1 MLLQGI
7 AEFSLAASSSTN
19 LKINKT
25 KTTIDHLM
33 NQEVENQKQKARLA
47 LIMKTSKLRLWFY
60 DPTTRHCCYLSEAGD
75 YEREY
80 NPADFALFFHR
91 DDLDRMRSLV
101 FAICEGKM
109 DTGKV
114 HVRSR
119 ADKESDC
126 KHYEISFSVMSRGI
140 DGLPTALMAL
150 QHDVTEEYH
159 RQQKINQLLVRY
171 HTIFNSSLLDMLYY
185 DKNGVLTDLNERACK
200 SFNVKSRE
208 QVLDGSFLLKNNPFY
223 SQIPLNEMTNT
234 LTGSIIDFSEFGLP
248 EYRLEE
254 FGLEGK
260 MYYESTINTIRNQQ
274 GELEGVY
281 MSGRDISEMVNSY
294 HRQQDSLKQLQRGT
308 DSIRQYIANIDYA
321 LSVSGVQLVNYYPH
335 SYTFELIN
343 RETKKRMRMSQLRC
357 IRLATLRF
365 RRTVNSALN
374 RMDHLTKR
382 GIMQAIEIEIR
393 DKKGRQIWLL
403 FNMVPML
410 NEKGE
415 VERYFGTY
423 RDITDMVETERQLAV
438 ETKKAQETE
447 LLKQAFLTNMSY
459 EIRTPLNNIIGYAGL
474 FTGDHD
480 ESDEPFFIEQIR
492 QSTGELLLLVN
503 DILFI
508 SRLEANMEEYKREAV
523 DFASAFEGYCQ
534 NGLSNI
540 KPGVQSVIVQPYN
553 KLLVDIDSNHVSM
566 IIQRL
571 CSLSSLMTTHGSI
584 TVSYEYH
591 RGELTIRWE
600 DTGSGFTAEMAPH
613 IFDHFSRREDGG
625 LIGSGLDLPIVQ
637 LLAKQM
643 GGSIEIQSDYGKGTS
658 VWVSI
663 PCTASVIEKKWEN

>member
-1 MLLQGI
+1 MNH
-7 AEFSLAASSSTN
+7 E
-19 LKINKT
+19 
-25 KTTIDHLM
+25 ID
-33 NQEVENQKQKARLA
+33 NIKQKARLA

-91 DDLDRMRSLV
+91 DDLDRMRSLI
-101 FAICEGKM
+101 FAICEGRQ
-109 DTGKV
+109 DTGRV
-114 HVRSR
+114 NIRSR
-119 ADKESDC
+119 AEEESDC
-126 KHYEISFSVMSRGI
+126 RHYEISFSVMSRGI
-140 DGLPTALMAL
+140 DGLPTSLMAI
-150 QHDVTEEYH
+150 QHDVTEEYQ
-159 RQQKINQLLVRY
+159 RQEKINQLLVCY

-185 DKNGVLTDLNERACK
+185 DKNGVLTEINERACK

-234 LTGSIIDFSEFGLP
+234 LTGSIIDFREFNLP

-254 FGLEGK
+254 FGLKGK

-343 RETKKRMRMSQLRC
+343 REAKKKLRMSQLRC

-374 RMDHLTKR
+374 RMDHLTKH
-382 GIMQAIEIEIR
+382 G
-393 DKKGRQIWLL
+393 KKGRQIWLL

-480 ESDEPFFIEQIR
+480 QSDEPFFIEQIR
-492 QSTGELLLLVN
+492 NSTNELLLVVN
-503 DILFI
+503 DILYI
-508 SRLEANMEEYKREAV
+508 SRLEANMEEYKKEAV
-523 DFASAFEGYCQ
+523 DFAFAFEGYCQ
-534 NGLSNI
+534 NGLSAI
-540 KPGVQSVIVQPYN
+540 KPGVQLSIVQPYN
-553 KLLVDIDSNHVSM
+553 KLVVDIDGSHVSM

-571 CSLSSLMTTHGSI
+571 CNLSCLMTTHGSI
-584 TVSYEYH
+584 TASYEYH
-591 RGELTIRWE
+591 RGELTIRIE
-600 DTGSGFTAEMAPH
+600 DTGSGFTEEVAPH
-613 IFDHFSRREDGG
+613 IFDHNFARNASGE
-625 LIGSGLDLPIVQ
+625 LIGSGLDLPIAQ
-637 LLAKQM
+637 LLTKQM
-643 GGSIEIQSDYGKGTS
+643 GGTIEIQSDYGKGTS

-663 PCTASVIEKKWEN
+663 PCTASEIEIEKKRV

>member
-1 MLLQGI
+1 M
-7 AEFSLAASSSTN
+7 
-19 LKINKT
+19 
-25 KTTIDHLM
+25 
-33 NQEVENQKQKARLA
+33 A
-47 LIMKTSKLRLWFY
+47 LIMKTSRLRLWFY
-60 DPTTRHCCYLSEAGD
+60 DPTTRHFCYLSEAGD

-91 DDLDRMRSLV
+91 DDLDKMRRIIFS
-101 FAICEGKM
+101 ICEGKM
-109 DTGKV
+109 DTAKV
-114 HVRSR
+114 NVRSR
-119 ADKESDC
+119 AEKESDC
-126 KHYEISFSVMSRGI
+126 RHYEISFSVMSRGD
-140 DGLPTALMAL
+140 DGLPTSLMAI
-150 QHDVTEEYH
+150 QHDVTEEYQ
-159 RQQKINQLLVRY
+159 RQQKINLLLARY

-234 LTGSIIDFSEFGLP
+234 LTGSIIDFRDFGLP
-248 EYRLEE
+248 EYRLDE

-260 MYYESTINTIRNQQ
+260 MYYESTINTIRNHQ

-294 HRQQDSLKQLQRGT
+294 HRQQESLKQLQKGT
-308 DSIRQYIANIDYA
+308 DSIKQYIANIDYA

-343 RETKKRMRMSQLRC
+343 RETRKKLRMSQLRC
-357 IRLATLRF
+357 IRLATMRF
-365 RRTVNSALN
+365 RRTVNSVLN
-374 RMDHLTKR
+374 RMDHLTTH
-382 GIMQAIEIEIR
+382 GIVQAIEIEIR

-410 NEKGE
+410 DAKGH

-423 RDITDMVETERQLAV
+423 RDITDMVETEQRLAV

-447 LLKQAFLTNMSY
+447 LLKQSFLTNMSY

-474 FTGDHD
+474 FTGEHD
-480 ESDEPFFIEQIR
+480 ESDEPFFMEQIK
-492 QSTGELLLLVN
+492 QSTGELLLVVN
-503 DILFI
+503 DILYI
-508 SRLEANMEEYKREAV
+508 SRLEANMEEYQKEQI
-523 DFASAFEGYCQ
+523 DFAAAFEGYCR
-534 NGLSNI
+534 NGLSTIN
-540 KPGVQSVIVQPYN
+540 PEVQAVIVQPYN
-553 KLLVDIDSNHVSM
+553 SLVVDIDGSHVAM

-571 CSLSSLMTTHGSI
+571 CNLACMLTTRGSI
-584 TVSYEYH
+584 TASYEYH
-591 RGELTIRWE
+591 RGELTIRLE
-600 DTGSGFTAEMAPH
+600 DTGMGFAAEVIPH
-613 IFDHFSRREDGG
+613 IFEHFTRRVGGG

-658 VWVSI
+658 AWVSI
-663 PCTASVIEKKWEN
+663 PCTASVIERKREN